1 LQNYTPEGSY
11 ALDLLRF
18 IGLPGVV
25 EGHGFENADVHF
37 LLNLFSLSE
46 RNKVPLLFLER
57 ALEIESQSKSLQML
71 FDKYKERSQFVFDL
85 MARVNEKLASS
96 KTEYVV
102 FKTFKPFPFIT
113 VDIDIIFSTRRDLMK
128 ACSILSHGGFPVAG
142 SGAYSVSLFSPKHD
156 MNIDLQLEMSVSQ
169 MVYLN
174 KQQLQ
179 RHKTEIN
186 INGCTAPVFDSPA
199 ELLTV
204 VAHSFYKEQMF
215 TLSEYYTTALRMLS
229 MSDKQLRTLL
239 ELAEQTHVEL
249 SLKLI
254 LNMVNSL
261 TAAAFKRKLPVLTDT
276 ARLVKLSQIEEE
288 IEKVAHNHFVQ
299 NRNLPHKFPPSV
311 VAAAFMSKFTKDP
324 LLRGTMKQQFVEIV
338 SNSSKFFGDT
348 LMHINR
354 DTY

>member
-1 LQNYTPEGSY
+1 LQNDTAGSY

-18 IGLPGVV
+18 IGLPHVV
-25 EGHGFENADVHF
+25 DGHGFENADEQLLLNHF
-37 LLNLFSLSE
+37 LLSE

-71 FDKYKERSQFVFDL
+71 FNKYKERSRFVFDL

-113 VDIDIIFSTRRDLMK
+113 VDIDIIFPTRKELMK
-128 ACSILSHGGFPVAG
+128 ACSILSRGGFPVAG

-174 KQQLQ
+174 KQQL
-179 RHKTEIN
+179 RKHKTEMN
-186 INGCTAPVFDSPA
+186 VDGCTVPVFDQPA

-215 TLSEYYTTALRMLS
+215 TLSEYYTVALRMLS
-229 MSDKQLRTLL
+229 MSDKQLKTLL
-239 ELAEQTHVEL
+239 ELAEQAHVEM

-261 TAAAFKRKLPVLTDT
+261 TEAAFKRKLPALTDT
-276 ARLVKLSQIEEE
+276 ASLIRPSQIEEE
-288 IEKVAHNHFVQ
+288 IEKVAHSRFVHNH
-299 NRNLPHKFPPSV
+299 NLPYKFPPSV
-311 VAAAFMSKFTKDP
+311 VAAAFLTKFARDP
-324 LLRGTMKQQFVEIV
+324 FLRTTMKQQFVEIV
-338 SNSSKFFGDT
+338 SNSSRFFGDT
-348 LMHINR
+348 LMHITR